1 MNFTEIYKTE
11 PWYLMK
17 LEIAKHMLTVYT
29 KYNWKENLRQNS
41 T

>member
-1 MNFTEIYKTE
+1 MVMNFTEIYKTE

-29 KYNWKENLRQNS
+29 KYN
-41 T
+41 